1 MIDRSDW
8 TRGIGPGSF
17 AIGGQLVKLVAV
29 TGTAVA
35 IGAAV
40 KVKVVAVKARRSN
53 SGTVYVGSS
62 TVTNDES
69 TTTGGLQMDPG
80 DLMLFAV
87 DSLATFYVN
96 GTAGDGVSIAWW
108 T

>member
-1 MIDRSDW
+1 VIDRSDW

-17 AIGGQLVKLVAV
+17 AIGGQHVVLVGSSGV
-29 TGTAVA
+29 AVA

-40 KVKVVAVKARRSN
+40 KVKVVAVKARRAN
-53 SGTVYVGSS
+53 SGAVYVGSS

-69 TTTGGLQMDPG
+69 ATTGGLQMDPG
-80 DLMLFAV
+80 DLMMFAV

-96 GTAGDGVSIAWW
+96 GAAGDGVSIVWW